1 MLEDFNDLLEFYQRK
16 IADYNE
22 NYLGENM
29 ILDRVVVMD
38 DVSDLAER
46 SQ

>member
-16 IADYNE
+16 IVDYNE

-38 DVSDLAER
+38 DVSGLAER

>member
-1 MLEDFNDLLEFYQRK
+1 MLEDFNYLLEFYQRK
-16 IADYNE
+16 IADSNE

-38 DVSDLAER
+38 DVSGLAER